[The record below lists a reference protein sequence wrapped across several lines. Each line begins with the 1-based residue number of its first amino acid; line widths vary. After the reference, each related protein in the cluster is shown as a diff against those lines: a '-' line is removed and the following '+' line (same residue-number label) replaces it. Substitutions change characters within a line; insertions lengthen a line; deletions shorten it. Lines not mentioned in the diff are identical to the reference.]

1 MICIEKVLTQPVPSD
16 IYTIGAPED
25 VLFFDI
31 ETTGLSARSAGLYL
45 IGVLTYT
52 ADASIAKD
60 RNIASSSDEAQLSA
74 GPSAHRAA
82 SAPTSRTTSPDSNE
96 PEAAGHWTLLQYFCE
111 DVADE
116 PAVLQAFFELLR
128 TKKILISYNGDGFDI
143 PFLRHM
149 VEQYRLRASRPH
161 HSTALHERANCPATD
176 ESAIADARPLYSF
189 DTVESFDLFK
199 KFRPLKRLLGL
210 PDLKLKSCE
219 RFLGIDREDRFT
231 GGELIEVY
239 FEWQKTKAPALLDT
253 LLLHNAEDIANL
265 PNLLPLHRYRSL
277 PHSDFQLRAHECLQ
291 DGTTPIVHLSFTLLS
306 PMSPSAHA
314 PVENG
319 TREAT
324 DDRRQHDTETGVSDA
339 REVTN
344 DRRLHCTDASENG
357 TREATDDRRQHGTE
371 TDENDAREVTDDRRL
386 HWPAL
391 TLPKPMDLRGD
402 FWALHAEGSAVE
414 LYVQL
419 FEGERKLFFA
429 DFEHYYYLPAE
440 DQVIHQSLAAF
451 VDRSARKKACA
462 RNCYQRVSGC
472 FLPECSE
479 VYTPA
484 LRAEYRDKLR
494 YAQYSDTLFDDEA
507 KAVAYLKSFLE
518 AAL

>member
-1 MICIEKVLTQPVPSD
+1 MIRIEKVLTQPVPSD
-16 IYTIGAPED
+16 IYMIGAPKD

-52 ADASIAKD
+52 DK
-60 RNIASSSDEAQLSA
+60 N
-74 GPSAHRAA
+74 
-82 SAPTSRTTSPDSNE
+82 
-96 PEAAGHWTLLQYFCE
+96 WTLLQYFCE

-116 PAVLQAFFELLR
+116 PAVLQAFFDLLR

-149 VEQYRLRASRPH
+149 IEQYGLRAPRPQH
-161 HSTALHERANCPATD
+161 GTALHDRADCPATD
-176 ESAIADARPLYSF
+176 GSAIDDAPPLYSF

-199 KFRPLKRLLGL
+199 KFRPLKHLLGL

-265 PNLLPLHRYRSL
+265 PNLLPLLRYRSL

-291 DGTTPIVHLSFTLLS
+291 DGVTPLVHLSFTLLS

-314 PVENG
+314 PAENA

-324 DDRRQHDTETGVSDA
+324 DDRR
-339 REVTN
+339 
-344 DRRLHCTDASENG
+344 LY
-357 TREATDDRRQHGTE
+357 
-371 TDENDAREVTDDRRL
+371 
-386 HWPAL
+386 WPAL

-419 FEGERKLFFA
+419 FEGERKLFFT

-440 DQVIHQSLAAF
+440 DQVIHQSLAEF

-507 KAVAYLKSFLE
+507 KAVTYLKSFLE
-518 AAL
+518 AYGV

>member
-52 ADASIAKD
+52 ADASIA
-60 RNIASSSDEAQLSA
+60 RESNIIASLDT
-74 GPSAHRAA
+74 
-82 SAPTSRTTSPDSNE
+82 SAPES
-96 PEAAGHWTLLQYFCE
+96 AGHWTLLQYFCE

-116 PAVLQAFFELLR
+116 PAVLQAFFELLC

-149 VEQYRLRASRPH
+149 LEQYGLP
-161 HSTALHERANCPATD
+161 
-176 ESAIADARPLYSF
+176 YSF

-199 KFRPLKRLLGL
+199 KFRPLKHLLGL

-265 PNLLPLHRYRSL
+265 PNLLPLLRYRSL
-277 PHSDFQLRAHECLQ
+277 PHSDFRLRAHERLQ
-291 DGTTPIVHLSFTLLS
+291 DGVTPLVHLSFTFLS
-306 PMSPSAHA
+306 PMPPSAHS

-319 TREAT
+319 TREVME
-324 DDRRQHDTETGVSDA
+324 DRRQH
-339 REVTN
+339 
-344 DRRLHCTDASENG
+344 CTDAGENDI
-357 TREATDDRRQHGTE
+357 REATDDRHLHWPDAG
-371 TDENDAREVTDDRRL
+371 ENDTREVTVDRRL

-440 DQVIHQSLAAF
+440 DQVIHQSLAEF

-462 RNCYQRVSGC
+462 RNCYQRVTGC
-472 FLPECSE
+472 FLPELSE

-507 KAVAYLKSFLE
+507 KAIAYLKSFL
-518 AAL
+518 AYGV

>member
-1 MICIEKVLTQPVPSD
+1 MIRIEKALTQPVPSD
-16 IYTIGAPED
+16 LYMIGAPED

-45 IGVLTYT
+45 IGVLAYT
-52 ADASIAKD
+52 DKS
-60 RNIASSSDEAQLSA
+60 
-74 GPSAHRAA
+74 
-82 SAPTSRTTSPDSNE
+82 
-96 PEAAGHWTLLQYFCE
+96 WTLLQFFCE

-116 PAVLQAFFELLR
+116 PAVLQAFFELLH
-128 TKKILISYNGDGFDI
+128 TKKILVSYNGDGFDI

-149 VEQYRLRASRPH
+149 LEQYGLP
-161 HSTALHERANCPATD
+161 
-176 ESAIADARPLYSF
+176 YSF
-189 DTVESFDLFK
+189 DAIESFDLFK

-265 PNLLPLHRYRSL
+265 PNLLPLLRYRAL
-277 PHSDFQLRAHECLQ
+277 PHSDFQLRAHERLQ
-291 DGTTPIVHLSFTLLS
+291 DGATPLVHLSFTLLP

-314 PVENG
+314 PAENA

-324 DDRRQHDTETGVSDA
+324 DERRQHHPGAVGNSP
-339 REVTN
+339 RE
-344 DRRLHCTDASENG
+344 E
-357 TREATDDRRQHGTE
+357 TDDRRQ
-371 TDENDAREVTDDRRL
+371 

-440 DQVIHQSLAAF
+440 DQVIHQSLAEF

-494 YAQYSDTLFDDEA
+494 YAQYSDALFDDEA

>member
-45 IGVLTYT
+45 IGMLTYT
-52 ADASIAKD
+52 VDASITKE
-60 RNIASSSDEAQLSA
+60 RNT
-74 GPSAHRAA
+74 
-82 SAPTSRTTSPDSNE
+82 SAPTSSITTSPDSSE

-143 PFLRHM
+143 PFLRHT
-149 VEQYRLRASRPH
+149 VEQYGLHTPRPH
-161 HSTALHERANCPATD
+161 RSTALQERADRVDCVDCPATD
-176 ESAIADARPLYSF
+176 GSAIADARPLYSF

-199 KFRPLKRLLGL
+199 KFRPLKRLLDL

-239 FEWQKTKAPALLDT
+239 FEWQKTKVPALLDT

-265 PNLLPLHRYRSL
+265 PNLLPLLRYRSL

-291 DGTTPIVHLSFTLLS
+291 DGTTPLVHLSFTLLS
-306 PMSPSAHA
+306 PMPPSAHA
-314 PVENG
+314 PAENG
-319 TREAT
+319 AREAT
-324 DDRRQHDTETGVSDA
+324 DDRRQ
-339 REVTN
+339 
-344 DRRLHCTDASENG
+344 
-357 TREATDDRRQHGTE
+357 
-371 TDENDAREVTDDRRL
+371 

-440 DQVIHQSLAAF
+440 DQVIHQSLAEF

-507 KAVAYLKSFLE
+507 KAVTYLKSFL
-518 AAL
+518 AVYGV

>member
-1 MICIEKVLTQPVPSD
+1 MNRKVHMIRIEKALTQPVPSD
-16 IYTIGAPED
+16 LYMIGAPED

-45 IGVLTYT
+45 IGVLAYT
-52 ADASIAKD
+52 DKS
-60 RNIASSSDEAQLSA
+60 
-74 GPSAHRAA
+74 
-82 SAPTSRTTSPDSNE
+82 
-96 PEAAGHWTLLQYFCE
+96 WTLLQFFCE

-116 PAVLQAFFELLR
+116 PAVLQAFFELLH
-128 TKKILISYNGDGFDI
+128 TKKILVSYNGDGFDI
-143 PFLRHM
+143 SFLRHM
-149 VEQYRLRASRPH
+149 LEQYGLP
-161 HSTALHERANCPATD
+161 
-176 ESAIADARPLYSF
+176 YSF
-189 DTVESFDLFK
+189 DAVESFDLFK

-239 FEWQKTKAPALLDT
+239 FEWQKTKTPALLDT

-265 PNLLPLHRYRSL
+265 PNLLPLLRYRSL
-277 PHSDFQLRAHECLQ
+277 PHSDFQLRAHERLQ
-291 DGTTPIVHLSFTLLS
+291 DGGTPLVHLSFTLLS

-314 PVENG
+314 P
-319 TREAT
+319 A
-324 DDRRQHDTETGVSDA
+324 
-339 REVTN
+339 
-344 DRRLHCTDASENG
+344 
-357 TREATDDRRQHGTE
+357 
-371 TDENDAREVTDDRRL
+371 ENDTREVTDDRHL

-440 DQVIHQSLAAF
+440 DQVIHQSLAEF

-462 RNCYQRVSGC
+462 RNCYQRVTGC
-472 FLPECSE
+472 FLPEWSE

-494 YAQYSDTLFDDEA
+494 YAQYSDALFDNETR
-507 KAVAYLKSFLE
+507 AVAYLKSFLGT
-518 AAL
+518 AL

>member
-1 MICIEKVLTQPVPSD
+1 MIRIEKALTQPVPSD

-52 ADASIAKD
+52 AAASIAEES
-60 RNIASSSDEAQLSA
+60 NTASSSDEAQISA
-74 GPSAHRAA
+74 VPSAHRAA
-82 SAPTSRTTSPDSNE
+82 SA

-149 VEQYRLRASRPH
+149 VEQYGLRAPRPH
-161 HSTALHERANCPATD
+161 HSTVLHDRADCPATD
-176 ESAIADARPLYSF
+176 GSAIDDTRPLYSF

-265 PNLLPLHRYRSL
+265 PNLLPLLRYRSL

-291 DGTTPIVHLSFTLLS
+291 DGGTPLVHLSFTLLS

-314 PVENG
+314 PAENA

-324 DDRRQHDTETGVSDA
+324 DDRR
-339 REVTN
+339 
-344 DRRLHCTDASENG
+344 LY
-357 TREATDDRRQHGTE
+357 
-371 TDENDAREVTDDRRL
+371 
-386 HWPAL
+386 WPAL

-402 FWALHAEGSAVE
+402 FWALHAEGSAFE

-440 DQVIHQSLAAF
+440 DQVIHQSLAEF

-507 KAVAYLKSFLE
+507 KAVTYLKSFLVYGV
-518 AAL
+518 

>member
-1 MICIEKVLTQPVPSD
+1 MKGKVYMICIERVLTQPVPSD

-25 VLFFDI
+25 ALFFDI

-45 IGVLTYT
+45 IGILTYT

-60 RNIASSSDEAQLSA
+60 SIIAVSSDEAEISVPSALSA
-74 GPSAHRAA
+74 A
-82 SAPTSRTTSPDSNE
+82 STPTSHITASPDHNE
-96 PEAAGHWTLLQYFCE
+96 PKAAGHWTLLQYFCE

-116 PAVLQAFFELLR
+116 PAVLQAFFELLC

-149 VEQYRLRASRPH
+149 VEQYGLP
-161 HSTALHERANCPATD
+161 
-176 ESAIADARPLYSF
+176 YSF

-199 KFRPLKRLLGL
+199 KFRPLKRLLDL

-265 PNLLPLHRYRSL
+265 PNLLPLLRYRAL
-277 PHSDFQLRAHECLQ
+277 PHSDFHLRAHERLQ
-291 DGTTPIVHLSFTLLS
+291 DGAMPLVHLSFTLLS

-314 PVENG
+314 TVENS

-324 DDRRQHDTETGVSDA
+324 DDHC
-339 REVTN
+339 
-344 DRRLHCTDASENG
+344 LHCIDAGENG
-357 TREATDDRRQHGTE
+357 TREVTDDRRQHC
-371 TDENDAREVTDDRRL
+371 TDAGGNDAREATDDRRL
-386 HWPAL
+386 HWPTL
-391 TLPKPMDLRGD
+391 TLPKPMDLRGE

-414 LYVQL
+414 L
-419 FEGERKLFFA
+419 
-429 DFEHYYYLPAE
+429 
-440 DQVIHQSLAAF
+440 
-451 VDRSARKKACA
+451 
-462 RNCYQRVSGC
+462 
-472 FLPECSE
+472 
-479 VYTPA
+479 
-484 LRAEYRDKLR
+484 
-494 YAQYSDTLFDDEA
+494 
-507 KAVAYLKSFLE
+507 
-518 AAL
+518 

>member
-1 MICIEKVLTQPVPSD
+1 MIRIEKALTQPVPSD

-45 IGVLTYT
+45 IGMLTYT
-52 ADASIAKD
+52 
-60 RNIASSSDEAQLSA
+60 
-74 GPSAHRAA
+74 
-82 SAPTSRTTSPDSNE
+82 

-149 VEQYRLRASRPH
+149 VEQYGLRAPRPH
-161 HSTALHERANCPATD
+161 HSTASHDRVDCPDTD
-176 ESAIADARPLYSF
+176 SSTIADTRPLYSF

-265 PNLLPLHRYRSL
+265 PNLLPLLRYRSL

-291 DGTTPIVHLSFTLLS
+291 DGGTPLVHLSFTLLS

-314 PVENG
+314 PAENGTRETTEDRRLHNTDAGENG

-324 DDRRQHDTETGVSDA
+324 DDRHLHWPDA
-339 REVTN
+339 GEN
-344 DRRLHCTDASENG
+344 D
-357 TREATDDRRQHGTE
+357 TREATDDRR
-371 TDENDAREVTDDRRL
+371 L
-386 HWPAL
+386 YWPAL

-440 DQVIHQSLAAF
+440 DQVIHQSLAEF

-507 KAVAYLKSFLE
+507 KTVAYLKSFLE
-518 AAL
+518 VYGV

>member
-1 MICIEKVLTQPVPSD
+1 MNRKVHMIRIEKTLTQPVPSD
-16 IYTIGAPED
+16 IYMIGAPED

-52 ADASIAKD
+52 DKK
-60 RNIASSSDEAQLSA
+60 
-74 GPSAHRAA
+74 
-82 SAPTSRTTSPDSNE
+82 
-96 PEAAGHWTLLQYFCE
+96 WTLLQFFCE

-116 PAVLQAFFELLR
+116 PAVLQAFFALLR
-128 TKKILISYNGDGFDI
+128 TKKTLISYNGDGFDI

-149 VEQYRLRASRPH
+149 LEQYGLP
-161 HSTALHERANCPATD
+161 
-176 ESAIADARPLYSF
+176 YSF
-189 DTVESFDLFK
+189 DAVESFDLFK
-199 KFRPLKRLLGL
+199 KFRPLKRLLNL

-239 FEWQKTKAPALLDT
+239 FEWQKTKVPALLDT

-265 PNLLPLHRYRSL
+265 PNLLPLLRYRAL
-277 PHSDFQLRAHECLQ
+277 PHSDFQLCAHERLQ
-291 DGTTPIVHLSFTLLS
+291 DAGTPLVHLSFTLLS
-306 PMSPSAHA
+306 PMPPSAHTPA
-314 PVENG
+314 ENDEREVTDARRLHCPDAG
-319 TREAT
+319 GNDVREAQ
-324 DDRRQHDTETGVSDA
+324 DDRRQH
-339 REVTN
+339 
-344 DRRLHCTDASENG
+344 
-357 TREATDDRRQHGTE
+357 
-371 TDENDAREVTDDRRL
+371 
-386 HWPAL
+386 WPSLAL
-391 TLPKPMDLRGD
+391 PRPMDLRGD

-440 DQVIHQSLAAF
+440 DQVIHQSLAEF

-484 LRAEYRDKLR
+484 LQAEYRDKLR
-494 YAQYSDTLFDDEA
+494 YAQYSDALFDDAA
-507 KAVAYLKSFLE
+507 KAAAYLKSFLE
-518 AAL
+518 TAL

>member
-1 MICIEKVLTQPVPSD
+1 MIRIEKVLTQPVPSD

-52 ADASIAKD
+52 DK
-60 RNIASSSDEAQLSA
+60 N
-74 GPSAHRAA
+74 
-82 SAPTSRTTSPDSNE
+82 
-96 PEAAGHWTLLQYFCE
+96 WTLLQYFCE

-149 VEQYRLRASRPH
+149 VEQYGLHAPRPH
-161 HSTALHERANCPATD
+161 HSTAPRDCADCPGTD
-176 ESAIADARPLYSF
+176 RSAIDDTRPLYSF

-199 KFRPLKRLLGL
+199 KFRPLKHLLGL

-265 PNLLPLHRYRSL
+265 PNLLPLLRYRSL
-277 PHSDFQLRAHECLQ
+277 PHSDFQLRAHERDEC
-291 DGTTPIVHLSFTLLS
+291 TIHLHYLS
-306 PMSPSAHA
+306 
-314 PVENG
+314 
-319 TREAT
+319 
-324 DDRRQHDTETGVSDA
+324 
-339 REVTN
+339 
-344 DRRLHCTDASENG
+344 
-357 TREATDDRRQHGTE
+357 
-371 TDENDAREVTDDRRL
+371 
-386 HWPAL
+386 AL

-440 DQVIHQSLAAF
+440 DQVIHQSLAEF

-507 KAVAYLKSFLE
+507 KAVTYLKSFL
-518 AAL
+518 AVYGV